1 MRGLGRCC
9 RALAREGVRTKTLE
23 IFENLTEPEVR
34 VISPVCT
41 AGNVEA
47 EVSLVRNLFL
57 RYCCASHSLPCP
69 PRALQRPEWLGAWLG
84 GPRGNAAVQVGIS

>member
-1 MRGLGRCC
+1 M
-9 RALAREGVRTKTLE
+9 
-23 IFENLTEPEVR
+23 
-34 VISPVCT
+34 ISPVCT

-47 EVSLVRNLFL
+47 EAGLVRNLLL
-57 RYCCASHSLPCP
+57 RCGCTIHSLPCP